1 MARLHDLHLIV
12 DVDLV
17 FPKLTGLI
25 RCTSQLLIHKLV
37 AIAVPSV
44 VLSLLYS
51 THGHACALP
60 AGLVCPL
67 TRDRQFYFNSVIFNI
82 INGWTGIYINT
93 IRILAYVID
102 PLYYYQIVYRLIKHG
117 ISLHYMY
124 IINNVHIVL

>member
-1 MARLHDLHLIV
+1 MARFHDLHLIIV

-25 RCTSQLLIHKLV
+25 RCTSQLLIHTLV

-60 AGLVCPL
+60 V
-67 TRDRQFYFNSVIFNI
+67 
-82 INGWTGIYINT
+82 
-93 IRILAYVID
+93 
-102 PLYYYQIVYRLIKHG
+102 
-117 ISLHYMY
+117 
-124 IINNVHIVL
+124 